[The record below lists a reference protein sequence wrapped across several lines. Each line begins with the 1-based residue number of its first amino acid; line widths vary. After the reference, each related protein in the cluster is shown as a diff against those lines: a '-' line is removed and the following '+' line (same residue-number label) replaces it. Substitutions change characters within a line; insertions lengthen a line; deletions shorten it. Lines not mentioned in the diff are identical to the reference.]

1 MKKICFL
8 IVAILTLSTVSFA
21 NLQSRPDRTRLVSQ
35 TANQFFIKARNMEA
49 PGGVLG
55 KQASIDQET
64 GGEASSSNNID
75 AHMCKNTEYGAAAI
89 LSVSQYGY
97 SEKVPETSGIY
108 NASNNTYTLGD
119 STTGAAG
126 TESYY
131 YGLFDMSNNWQENNN
146 YKYTYTA
153 TAHRNTK
160 TTDTTYQY
168 SSILYRAARDNTLS
182 KYVDFYPNQSNGNIT
197 YYYGDATLETPKWR
211 GASNSYSVI
220 ATYPLLFRS
229 KGIFGRNNR
238 YGDSSSEFATRVG
251 VVCGAGL

>member
-64 GGEASSSNNID
+64 GGESSSSNNID

-131 YGLFDMSNNWQENNN
+131 YGLFDMSNNLSN
-146 YKYTYTA
+146 YKITYTA
-153 TAHRNTK
+153 TAHRDTK
-160 TTDTTYQY
+160 TTDTIYQY

-182 KYVDFYPNQSNGNIT
+182 KYVDFYPNPSTGKG
-197 YYYGDATLETPKWR
+197 YYYGDATYETPNWG
-211 GASNSYSVI
+211 GASLCGI
-220 ATYPLLFRS
+220 ALVGYPVLYRIGS
-229 KGIFGRNNR
+229 IFGSSDGDGKP
-238 YGDSSSEFATRVG
+238 YGECAARVS

>member
-21 NLQSRPDRTRLVSQ
+21 NLQSRPDRARLVSQ

-49 PGGVLG
+49 SGGVLG
-55 KQASIDQET
+55 KQAMIDQET
-64 GGEASSSNNID
+64 GGEASSANNID

-89 LSVSQYGY
+89 LAVSQYGY

-108 NASNNTYTLGD
+108 NASNGTYTLGD

-131 YGLFDMSNNWQENNN
+131 YGLFDMSNNYQDNTN

-153 TAHRNTK
+153 TAHRDTK
-160 TTDTTYQY
+160 TTDSTYQY
-168 SSILYRAARDNTLS
+168 SSILYRAARDTSLS
-182 KYVDFYPNQSNGNIT
+182 KYVDFYPNKSNGNIT
-197 YYYGDATLETPKWR
+197 CYYGDATLETPLWR
-211 GASNSYSVI
+211 GASDSQSV
-220 ATYPLLFRS
+220 T
-229 KGIFGRNNR
+229 
-238 YGDSSSEFATRVG
+238 ATRPLARRFQG
-251 VVCGAGL
+251 SFGFDARDGIWRLI

>member
-197 YYYGDATLETPKWR
+197 YYYGDATFETPKWR
-211 GASNSYSVI
+211 GASNSGFVTGTSPVFGRYG
-220 ATYPLLFRS
+220 
-229 KGIFGRNNR
+229 GIFGRDGH
-238 YGDSSSEFATRVG
+238 YGVASSSNSARAT

>member
-89 LSVSQYGY
+89 LSVSQY
-97 SEKVPETSGIY
+97 
-108 NASNNTYTLGD
+108 
-119 STTGAAG
+119 
-126 TESYY
+126 
-131 YGLFDMSNNWQENNN
+131 
-146 YKYTYTA
+146 
-153 TAHRNTK
+153 
-160 TTDTTYQY
+160 
-168 SSILYRAARDNTLS
+168 
-182 KYVDFYPNQSNGNIT
+182 
-197 YYYGDATLETPKWR
+197 
-211 GASNSYSVI
+211 VI
-220 ATYPLLFRS
+220 AKKYQ
-229 KGIFGRNNR
+229 KQ
-238 YGDSSSEFATRVG
+238 
-251 VVCGAGL
+251 VVYIMLQTIHTHLVTLQQVQ